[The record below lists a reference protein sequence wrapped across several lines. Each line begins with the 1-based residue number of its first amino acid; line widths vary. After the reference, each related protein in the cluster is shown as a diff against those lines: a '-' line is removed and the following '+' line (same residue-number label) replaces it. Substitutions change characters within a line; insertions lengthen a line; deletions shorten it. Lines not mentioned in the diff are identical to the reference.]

1 MRKRLFLMTLCLLL
15 LAACGGGR
23 RYDMLMHEADSLLTA
38 GDAATAYTL
47 LAAAD
52 SQKTAWSR
60 KHWMA
65 YELQKAQAQ
74 NLAYVDFQTD
84 SVLRIVARFYDSH
97 GKPNDRLRA
106 HYLLGCTY
114 RDLHEAPLA
123 ILSWEDAIAC
133 ADTTAA
139 DCDYATL
146 FRVYGQMA
154 DVYFRQFMPEKQ
166 LEAENLF
173 CKYALLAGDTLNYMR
188 GLLKKND
195 AYLLLGDTTA
205 IFQNVQYVR
214 KLYLD
219 QGLTAEAARVYPTAI
234 TIALDNGQYARA
246 RSMMETFEKESGL
259 FDKQGNI
266 AKGYEKYYYNKARYF
281 MVIHRLDSAEILFH
295 HLMYEAGD
303 VVDACQGLLAIYKE
317 KNEVDSIHK
326 YVGLYEKALAQY
338 LKETKTTAITQAEGM
353 YDYHRHERIAQEQK
367 EKTHQRDLFLT
378 IVISLFCFAIIRT
391 YLYIQKQRE
400 EKERVINKLTE
411 DYALALKNQQ
421 KAKKEISLLQQSLI
435 KTESAAALLQEKLE
449 EIQFYEEQVKALQK
463 QIASHPDIIHN
474 QQIEESRIIQHLH
487 QIAHSHLESNE
498 KGMRRIKARAA
509 NSDEWQELIE
519 AIRLC
524 HPSFYLFIQKHKLSS
539 LKSKVCILTR
549 YGFDNQE
556 IATLSGANA
565 GSVPNART
573 SLAKT
578 LFGLDSARELDSHL
592 QDI

>member
-1 MRKRLFLMTLCLLL
+1 
-15 LAACGGGR
+15 
-23 RYDMLMHEADSLLTA
+23 
-38 GDAATAYTL
+38 
-47 LAAAD
+47 
-52 SQKTAWSR
+52 
-60 KHWMA
+60 
-65 YELQKAQAQ
+65 
-74 NLAYVDFQTD
+74 
-84 SVLRIVARFYDSH
+84 
-97 GKPNDRLRA
+97 
-106 HYLLGCTY
+106 
-114 RDLHEAPLA
+114 
-123 ILSWEDAIAC
+123 
-133 ADTTAA
+133 
-139 DCDYATL
+139 
-146 FRVYGQMA
+146 
-154 DVYFRQFMPEKQ
+154 
-166 LEAENLF
+166 
-173 CKYALLAGDTLNYMR
+173 
-188 GLLKKND
+188 
-195 AYLLLGDTTA
+195 
-205 IFQNVQYVR
+205 
-214 KLYLD
+214 
-219 QGLTAEAARVYPTAI
+219 
-234 TIALDNGQYARA
+234 
-246 RSMMETFEKESGL
+246 
-259 FDKQGNI
+259 
-266 AKGYEKYYYNKARYF
+266 